1 MYTKPSEQWWRV
13 QALCRNHP
21 EPDIWFPDRSVPA
34 LERRRNTAE
43 AKAICHECPVF
54 YACQNYALEALYGN
68 GEEGSG
74 KRFSGLQGIWAATD
88 IGSDTGA
95 RRLRSVVQSPSPYGK
110 IAVERAKQR
119 ILDQYK
125 YHNGPLTA

>member
-13 QALCRNHP
+13 QALCRSHP
-21 EPDIWFPDRSVPA
+21 EPDIWFPDRSIPA

-54 YACQNYALEALYGN
+54 NACKSYALEALYGEN
-68 GEEGSG
+68 A
-74 KRFSGLQGIWAATD
+74 RFGRLQGIWAATD

-95 RRLRSVVQSPSPYGK
+95 RRLRSVVQNPTPYGK
-110 IAVERAKQR
+110 IALDQARQR
-119 ILDQYK
+119 LLDQYK